1 MLRLYFFCQANQFEK
16 YKETGE
22 KVLHNFQKKLYN
34 SHIQYDCIDRL

>member
-1 MLRLYFFCQANQFEK
+1 MLGLSVFFLANRFEK